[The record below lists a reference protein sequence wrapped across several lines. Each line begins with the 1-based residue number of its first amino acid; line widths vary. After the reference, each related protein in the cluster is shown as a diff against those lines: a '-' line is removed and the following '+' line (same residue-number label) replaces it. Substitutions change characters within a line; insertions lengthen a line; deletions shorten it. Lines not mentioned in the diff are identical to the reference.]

1 MTAREENWQPP
12 YNTLGEKLKYTL
24 VPAALYIRY
33 RAIKEYRRGE
43 PEIRLLRYLVDPR
56 RNSVDVGANKG
67 VYTYYLARHSKRV
80 FAFEPNPKIFRLLA
94 RHAGANVTV
103 SPLALSN
110 RSGAAVLLL
119 RENPRHRG
127 RYTNL
132 GGTLSPVK
140 AQAAKI
146 PSNYRELKVE
156 TARLDDLEISDVG
169 FIKIDV
175 EGFEWEVLEGARG
188 TIARDRPVLL
198 VEMIERYLNIRI
210 EEAIGRVESL
220 GYRGLALARGSL
232 IDLARFDGDRHHRSP
247 ATRADYIQNFIF
259 LPLSGLSQGSGL
271 AAPRGR

>member
-12 YNTLGEKLKYTL
+12 YTLGEKLKYTL

-80 FAFEPNPKIFRLLA
+80 FAFEPNSKMFRLLM

-127 RYTNL
+127 RYTNQ
-132 GGTLSPVK
+132 GGTFSPVK
-140 AQAAKI
+140 VQAAKI
-146 PSNYRELKVE
+146 PSNYRDLKVE
-156 TARLDDLEISDVG
+156 TARLDDLEITDVG

-198 VEMIERYLNIRI
+198 VEMEERYLNICI

-220 GYRGLALARGSL
+220 GYRGLALAKGSL
-232 IDLARFDGDRHHRSP
+232 IDLARFDGDRHHRSL
-247 ATRADYIQNFIF
+247 ATRADYINNFIF
-259 LPLSGLSQGSGL
+259 LPLSGLSEGFGL
-271 AAPRGR
+271 AAPSGR